1 MSGICGLRK
10 GTARI
15 MEKLLLI
22 HSTKEIQL
30 QVKNVASRLK
40 LALDIIPEEY
50 CGCHLKELA
59 AGKYAQNPPDTVAS
73 DSIVA
78 ESTIPSDSTVAEDTI
93 ASDSIVAEGT
103 IPSDSTVAEDTIPSG
118 NAAAEGTVPAPAA
131 QTPPSCLVLC
141 GLRDKRLDKVLFEL
155 RRADIPIDYKAVL
168 TPSNQEWTV
177 PELMKE
183 LQRERQA
190 VGR

>member
-1 MSGICGLRK
+1 MPGICGLRK
-10 GTARI
+10 GKARI

-40 LALDIIPEEY
+40 LALDIIQDEY

-59 AGKYAQNPPDTVAS
+59 AGKYAQNPPDTA
-73 DSIVA
+73 A
-78 ESTIPSDSTVAEDTI
+78 
-93 ASDSIVAEGT
+93 
-103 IPSDSTVAEDTIPSG
+103 SDSTVAEDTIPSG
-118 NAAAEGTVPAPAA
+118 NATAEGTIPSGSAATEGTVPAPAA
-131 QTPPSCLVLC
+131 QTLPSCLVLC

-190 VGR
+190 MGR

>member
-1 MSGICGLRK
+1 
-10 GTARI
+10 

-40 LALDIIPEEY
+40 LALDIIQDEY
-50 CGCHLKELA
+50 CGCRLKELA
-59 AGKYAQNPPDTVAS
+59 AGKYAQNPPDTAAS
-73 DSIVA
+73 D
-78 ESTIPSDSTVAEDTI
+78 
-93 ASDSIVAEGT
+93 G
-103 IPSDSTVAEDTIPSG
+103 TVAEDTIPSG
-118 NAAAEGTVPAPAA
+118 NATAEDTIPSGSAATEGTVPAPAA

-190 VGR
+190 MGR

>member
-1 MSGICGLRK
+1 MPGICGLRK

-50 CGCHLKELA
+50 CGCRLKELA
-59 AGKYAQNPPDTVAS
+59 AGKYAQNPPDAVTLGSTAV
-73 DSIVA
+73 
-78 ESTIPSDSTVAEDTI
+78 ESTT
-93 ASDSIVAEGT
+93 
-103 IPSDSTVAEDTIPSG
+103 PSG
-118 NAAAEGTVPAPAA
+118 SVATEGTVPAQVDAGASAA
-131 QTPPSCLVLC
+131 PTPPSLLVLC

-155 RRADIPIDYKAVL
+155 RRADVPVDYKAIL

-190 VGR
+190 MGR

>member
-1 MSGICGLRK
+1 MPGICGLRK

-50 CGCHLKELA
+50 CGCRLKELA
-59 AGKYAQNPPDTVAS
+59 AGKYAQNPPDATPLG
-73 DSIVA
+73 
-78 ESTIPSDSTVAEDTI
+78 STTAEDVTPL
-93 ASDSIVAEGT
+93 G
-103 IPSDSTVAEDTIPSG
+103 STTAEDVTPLGSTT
-118 NAAAEGTVPAPAA
+118 AEGTVPAQIDAGASGAP
-131 QTPPSCLVLC
+131 TPPSLLVLC
-141 GLRDKRLDKVLFEL
+141 GLRDKRLDKALFEL
-155 RRADIPIDYKAVL
+155 RRADIPIDYKAIL

-190 VGR
+190 MGR

>member
-1 MSGICGLRK
+1 MPGICGLRK

-50 CGCHLKELA
+50 CGCRLKELA

-78 ESTIPSDSTVAEDTI
+78 E
-93 ASDSIVAEGT
+93 GT
-103 IPSDSTVAEDTIPSG
+103 IPSDSTAAEGTIPSG
-118 NAAAEGTVPAPAA
+118 SAATEGTVPAPAA

-190 VGR
+190 MGR

>member
-50 CGCHLKELA
+50 CGCRLKELA

-73 DSIVA
+73 DS
-78 ESTIPSDSTVAEDTI
+78 T
-93 ASDSIVAEGT
+93 VAEGT
-103 IPSDSTVAEDTIPSG
+103 IPSGS
-118 NAAAEGTVPAPAA
+118 AATEGTVPAPAA

>member
-1 MSGICGLRK
+1 MSGICSLRK

-40 LALDIIPEEY
+40 LALDIIPDEY
-50 CGCHLKELA
+50 CGCRLKELA
-59 AGKYAQNPPDTVAS
+59 AGKYAQNPLDATPLG
-73 DSIVA
+73 
-78 ESTIPSDSTVAEDTI
+78 STTAEDVTPL
-93 ASDSIVAEGT
+93 G
-103 IPSDSTVAEDTIPSG
+103 STTAEDVTPLGSTAAEDAAPSG
-118 NAAAEGTVPAPAA
+118 NAAAEGTVPAQVNAGA
-131 QTPPSCLVLC
+131 SGAETPPNCLVLC
-141 GLRDKRLDKVLFEL
+141 GLRDKRLDKALFEL
-155 RRADIPIDYKAVL
+155 RRADIPIDYKAIL

-190 VGR
+190 MGR

>member
-1 MSGICGLRK
+1 MSGICSLRK

-73 DSIVA
+73 DS
-78 ESTIPSDSTVAEDTI
+78 TVAE
-93 ASDSIVAEGT
+93 G
-103 IPSDSTVAEDTIPSG
+103 TIPSG

>member
-1 MSGICGLRK
+1 MPGICGLRK

-73 DSIVA
+73 DS
-78 ESTIPSDSTVAEDTI
+78 T
-93 ASDSIVAEGT
+93 VAEGT
-103 IPSDSTVAEDTIPSG
+103 IPSGNAAAEDTIPSG

>member
-1 MSGICGLRK
+1 MPGICGLRK

-40 LALDIIPEEY
+40 LVLDIIPDEY

-73 DSIVA
+73 DS
-78 ESTIPSDSTVAEDTI
+78 T
-93 ASDSIVAEGT
+93 VAEGT
-103 IPSDSTVAEDTIPSG
+103 IPSGS
-118 NAAAEGTVPAPAA
+118 AATEGTVPAPAA

>member
-1 MSGICGLRK
+1 
-10 GTARI
+10 

-50 CGCHLKELA
+50 CGCRLKELA
-59 AGKYAQNPPDTVAS
+59 AGKYAQNPPDA
-73 DSIVA
+73 A
-78 ESTIPSDSTVAEDTI
+78 PLGSTAAED
-93 ASDSIVAEGT
+93 AV
-103 IPSDSTVAEDTIPSG
+103 PSG
-118 NAAAEGTVPAPAA
+118 NAAAEGTVPAQVNAGA
-131 QTPPSCLVLC
+131 SGAETPPNCLVLC

-155 RRADIPIDYKAVL
+155 RRADIQIDYKAIL

-190 VGR
+190 MGR

>member
-1 MSGICGLRK
+1 M
-10 GTARI
+10 

-22 HSTKEIQL
+22 HSTKETQL

-50 CGCHLKELA
+50 CDCRLQELA
-59 AGKYAQNPPDTVAS
+59 AGKYAQKPAGACGQVLSGSTM
-73 DSIVA
+73 A
-78 ESTIPSDSTVAEDTI
+78 ENTA
-93 ASDSIVAEGT
+93 
-103 IPSDSTVAEDTIPSG
+103 
-118 NAAAEGTVPAPAA
+118 PAPTDACGQA
-131 QTPPSCLVLC
+131 TQVSASLLILC

-155 RRADIPIDYKAVL
+155 KRADIPVDYKAIL
-168 TPSNQEWTV
+168 TPSNKEWTV

-190 VGR
+190 MGR

>member
-1 MSGICGLRK
+1 
-10 GTARI
+10 

-40 LALDIIPEEY
+40 LALDIIPDEY
-50 CGCHLKELA
+50 CGCRLKELA
-59 AGKYAQNPPDTVAS
+59 AGKYAQNPLDATPLG
-73 DSIVA
+73 
-78 ESTIPSDSTVAEDTI
+78 STTAEDVTPL
-93 ASDSIVAEGT
+93 G
-103 IPSDSTVAEDTIPSG
+103 STTAEDAAHSG
-118 NAAAEGTVPAPAA
+118 NAAAEGTVPTQVDAGASGAP
-131 QTPPSCLVLC
+131 TPPSLLILC
-141 GLRDKRLDKVLFEL
+141 GLRDKRLDKALFEL
-155 RRADIPIDYKAVL
+155 RRADIPIDYKAIL

-190 VGR
+190 MGR

>member
-1 MSGICGLRK
+1 MPGICGLRK

-78 ESTIPSDSTVAEDTI
+78 E
-93 ASDSIVAEGT
+93 GT
-103 IPSDSTVAEDTIPSG
+103 IPSDSTMAEGTIPSG
-118 NAAAEGTVPAPAA
+118 NAAAEGTIPSGSAATEGTVPAPAA

-155 RRADIPIDYKAVL
+155 RRADIPIEYKAIL

-190 VGR
+190 MGR

>member
-1 MSGICGLRK
+1 
-10 GTARI
+10 

-40 LALDIIPEEY
+40 LALDIIPDEY
-50 CGCHLKELA
+50 CGCRLKELA
-59 AGKYAQNPPDTVAS
+59 AGKYAQNPLDATPLGSTTAEDVTPLGSTA
-73 DSIVA
+73 A
-78 ESTIPSDSTVAEDTI
+78 ESTT
-93 ASDSIVAEGT
+93 
-103 IPSDSTVAEDTIPSG
+103 PSG
-118 NAAAEGTVPAPAA
+118 NAAAEGTVPAQVNAGA
-131 QTPPSCLVLC
+131 SGAETPPNCLVLC

-155 RRADIPIDYKAVL
+155 RRADIPIDYKAIL

-190 VGR
+190 MGR

>member
-1 MSGICGLRK
+1 MPGICGLRK

-40 LALDIIPEEY
+40 LALDIIPDEY

-78 ESTIPSDSTVAEDTI
+78 EGTILSDST
-93 ASDSIVAEGT
+93 VAEGT
-103 IPSDSTVAEDTIPSG
+103 IPSGS
-118 NAAAEGTVPAPAA
+118 AATEGTVPAPAA

>member
-1 MSGICGLRK
+1 MPGICGLRK

-50 CGCHLKELA
+50 CGCRLKELA
-59 AGKYAQNPPDTVAS
+59 AGKYAQNPPDTVAF
-73 DSIVA
+73 
-78 ESTIPSDSTVAEDTI
+78 DST
-93 ASDSIVAEGT
+93 VAEGT
-103 IPSDSTVAEDTIPSG
+103 IPSGS
-118 NAAAEGTVPAPAA
+118 AATEGTVPAPAA
-131 QTPPSCLVLC
+131 QTPTSCLVLC

-177 PELMKE
+177 SELMKE

>member
-1 MSGICGLRK
+1 
-10 GTARI
+10 

-22 HSTKEIQL
+22 YSTKEIQL

-50 CGCHLKELA
+50 CGCRLKELA
-59 AGKYAQNPPDTVAS
+59 AGKYAQNPPDTA
-73 DSIVA
+73 A
-78 ESTIPSDSTVAEDTI
+78 
-93 ASDSIVAEGT
+93 
-103 IPSDSTVAEDTIPSG
+103 SDSTVAEDTIPSG
-118 NAAAEGTVPAPAA
+118 NATAEGTIPSDSAATEGTVPAPAA

-190 VGR
+190 MGR

>member
-1 MSGICGLRK
+1 MPGICGLRK

-78 ESTIPSDSTVAEDTI
+78 E
-93 ASDSIVAEGT
+93 GT
-103 IPSDSTVAEDTIPSG
+103 IPSDSTVAEGTIPSG
-118 NAAAEGTVPAPAA
+118 SAATEGTVPAPAA

-190 VGR
+190 MGR

>member
-1 MSGICGLRK
+1 MPGICGLRK

-59 AGKYAQNPPDTVAS
+59 AGKYAQNPPDTA
-73 DSIVA
+73 A
-78 ESTIPSDSTVAEDTI
+78 
-93 ASDSIVAEGT
+93 
-103 IPSDSTVAEDTIPSG
+103 SDSTVAEDTIPSG
-118 NAAAEGTVPAPAA
+118 NAAAEGTVSAQVDAGASGA

-155 RRADIPIDYKAVL
+155 RRADIPIEYKAVL

-190 VGR
+190 MGR

>member
-1 MSGICGLRK
+1 MPGICGLRK
-10 GTARI
+10 GTARV

-73 DSIVA
+73 DS
-78 ESTIPSDSTVAEDTI
+78 
-93 ASDSIVAEGT
+93 
-103 IPSDSTVAEDTIPSG
+103 TVAEDTIPSG
-118 NAAAEGTVPAPAA
+118 NAAAEGTVPAQVDAGASGA

>member
-1 MSGICGLRK
+1 MPGICGLRK

-50 CGCHLKELA
+50 CGCRLKELA
-59 AGKYAQNPPDTVAS
+59 AGKYAQNPPDTA
-73 DSIVA
+73 A
-78 ESTIPSDSTVAEDTI
+78 SDSTVAE
-93 ASDSIVAEGT
+93 G
-103 IPSDSTVAEDTIPSG
+103 TIPSG

-155 RRADIPIDYKAVL
+155 RRADIPIEYKAIL
-168 TPSNQEWTV
+168 TPSNQKWTV

-190 VGR
+190 MGR

>member
-1 MSGICGLRK
+1 
-10 GTARI
+10 

-40 LALDIIPEEY
+40 LALDIIQDEY

-78 ESTIPSDSTVAEDTI
+78 EGTIPSDST
-93 ASDSIVAEGT
+93 VAEGT
-103 IPSDSTVAEDTIPSG
+103 IPSDSTAAEGTIPSG
-118 NAAAEGTVPAPAA
+118 SAATEGTVPASAA
-131 QTPPSCLVLC
+131 QTLPSCLVLC

-155 RRADIPIDYKAVL
+155 RRADIPIEYKAVL

-190 VGR
+190 MGR

>member
-1 MSGICGLRK
+1 MPGICGLRK

-40 LALDIIPEEY
+40 LALDIIPDEY

-59 AGKYAQNPPDTVAS
+59 AGKYAQNPPDTA
-73 DSIVA
+73 
-78 ESTIPSDSTVAEDTI
+78 

-103 IPSDSTVAEDTIPSG
+103 IPSDSTVAEGTIPSDS
-118 NAAAEGTVPAPAA
+118 AATEGTVPAPAA

-190 VGR
+190 MGR

>member
-1 MSGICGLRK
+1 MPGICGLRK

-50 CGCHLKELA
+50 CGCRLKELA
-59 AGKYAQNPPDTVAS
+59 AGKYAQNPPDTVA
-73 DSIVA
+73 
-78 ESTIPSDSTVAEDTI
+78 
-93 ASDSIVAEGT
+93 
-103 IPSDSTVAEDTIPSG
+103 SDSTVAEDTIPSG
-118 NAAAEGTVPAPAA
+118 NAAAEGTVPTQVNAGASGA

>member
-1 MSGICGLRK
+1 MPGICSLRK

-78 ESTIPSDSTVAEDTI
+78 ESTIPSDSTVAE
-93 ASDSIVAEGT
+93 G
-103 IPSDSTVAEDTIPSG
+103 TIPSG
-118 NAAAEGTVPAPAA
+118 NAAAEGTIPSGSAATEGTVPAPAA

-190 VGR
+190 MGR

>member
-1 MSGICGLRK
+1 
-10 GTARI
+10 

-50 CGCHLKELA
+50 YGCHLKELA

-73 DSIVA
+73 DS
-78 ESTIPSDSTVAEDTI
+78 T
-93 ASDSIVAEGT
+93 VAEGT
-103 IPSDSTVAEDTIPSG
+103 IPSGS
-118 NAAAEGTVPAPAA
+118 AATEGTVPAPAA

>member
-1 MSGICGLRK
+1 MPGICGLRK

-40 LALDIIPEEY
+40 LALDIISEEY
-50 CGCHLKELA
+50 CGCRLKELA

-73 DSIVA
+73 DS
-78 ESTIPSDSTVAEDTI
+78 TVAE
-93 ASDSIVAEGT
+93 G
-103 IPSDSTVAEDTIPSG
+103 TIPSG
-118 NAAAEGTVPAPAA
+118 NAAAEGTVPTKVNAGASGA

>member
-1 MSGICGLRK
+1 MPGICGLRK

-50 CGCHLKELA
+50 CGCCLKELA

-73 DSIVA
+73 DS
-78 ESTIPSDSTVAEDTI
+78 
-93 ASDSIVAEGT
+93 
-103 IPSDSTVAEDTIPSG
+103 TVAEDTIPSG
-118 NAAAEGTVPAPAA
+118 SAATEGTVPAPAA

-155 RRADIPIDYKAVL
+155 RRADIPIEYKAVL

-190 VGR
+190 MGR

>member
-1 MSGICGLRK
+1 
-10 GTARI
+10 

-22 HSTKEIQL
+22 HSTKEIQQ

-50 CGCHLKELA
+50 CGCRLKELA

-73 DSIVA
+73 DS
-78 ESTIPSDSTVAEDTI
+78 T
-93 ASDSIVAEGT
+93 VAEGT
-103 IPSDSTVAEDTIPSG
+103 IPSGS
-118 NAAAEGTVPAPAA
+118 AATEGTVPAPAA

>member
-1 MSGICGLRK
+1 MPGICGLRK

-59 AGKYAQNPPDTVAS
+59 AGKYAQNPPDTA
-73 DSIVA
+73 A
-78 ESTIPSDSTVAEDTI
+78 
-93 ASDSIVAEGT
+93 
-103 IPSDSTVAEDTIPSG
+103 SDSTVAEDTIPSG
-118 NAAAEGTVPAPAA
+118 SAAAEGTIPSGNAATEGTVPAPAA

-155 RRADIPIDYKAVL
+155 RRADIPIEYKAIL

-190 VGR
+190 MGR

>member
-1 MSGICGLRK
+1 MPGICGLRK

-73 DSIVA
+73 DS
-78 ESTIPSDSTVAEDTI
+78 T
-93 ASDSIVAEGT
+93 VAEGT
-103 IPSDSTVAEDTIPSG
+103 IPSGS
-118 NAAAEGTVPAPAA
+118 AATEGTVPAPAA

-183 LQRERQA
+183 LQRERQV

>member
-1 MSGICGLRK
+1 
-10 GTARI
+10 

-22 HSTKEIQL
+22 HSTKEIQQ

-50 CGCHLKELA
+50 CGCRLKELA

-73 DSIVA
+73 DS
-78 ESTIPSDSTVAEDTI
+78 T
-93 ASDSIVAEGT
+93 VAEGT
-103 IPSDSTVAEDTIPSG
+103 IPSGS
-118 NAAAEGTVPAPAA
+118 AATEGTVPAPAA

-141 GLRDKRLDKVLFEL
+141 GLRDKRLDKVRFGV

>member
-1 MSGICGLRK
+1 MPGICGLRK

-50 CGCHLKELA
+50 YGCHLKELA

-73 DSIVA
+73 DS
-78 ESTIPSDSTVAEDTI
+78 T
-93 ASDSIVAEGT
+93 VAEGT
-103 IPSDSTVAEDTIPSG
+103 IPSGS
-118 NAAAEGTVPAPAA
+118 AATEGTVPAPAA
-131 QTPPSCLVLC
+131 QAPPSCLVLC

-155 RRADIPIDYKAVL
+155 RRADIPIEYKAVL
-168 TPSNQEWTV
+168 TQSNQEWTV

>member
-1 MSGICGLRK
+1 MPGICGLRK

-40 LALDIIPEEY
+40 LALDIILEEY
-50 CGCHLKELA
+50 CGCRLKELA
-59 AGKYAQNPPDTVAS
+59 AGKYAQNPPDTAAS
-73 DSIVA
+73 DSTAA
-78 ESTIPSDSTVAEDTI
+78 EGTILSDST
-93 ASDSIVAEGT
+93 VAEGT
-103 IPSDSTVAEDTIPSG
+103 IPSGS
-118 NAAAEGTVPAPAA
+118 AATEGTVPAPAA
-131 QTPPSCLVLC
+131 QTRPSCLVLC

>member
-1 MSGICGLRK
+1 MPGICSLRK

-78 ESTIPSDSTVAEDTI
+78 EGTILSDSTVAE
-93 ASDSIVAEGT
+93 G
-103 IPSDSTVAEDTIPSG
+103 TIPSG
-118 NAAAEGTVPAPAA
+118 NAAAEGTIPSGSAATEGTVPAPAA

-168 TPSNQEWTV
+168 TPSNQGWTV

>member
-1 MSGICGLRK
+1 MSGICSLRK

-50 CGCHLKELA
+50 CGCRLKELA

-73 DSIVA
+73 DS
-78 ESTIPSDSTVAEDTI
+78 
-93 ASDSIVAEGT
+93 
-103 IPSDSTVAEDTIPSG
+103 TVAEDTIPSG
-118 NAAAEGTVPAPAA
+118 NAAAEGTIPSGSAATEGTVPAPAA

-155 RRADIPIDYKAVL
+155 RRADIPIEYKAVL

-190 VGR
+190 MGR

>member
-1 MSGICGLRK
+1 MPGICGLRK

-78 ESTIPSDSTVAEDTI
+78 E
-93 ASDSIVAEGT
+93 GT
-103 IPSDSTVAEDTIPSG
+103 IPSDSTVAEGTIPSG

-177 PELMKE
+177 PKLMKE

-190 VGR
+190 MGR

>member
-1 MSGICGLRK
+1 MPGICGLRK

-40 LALDIIPEEY
+40 LALDIIQDEY

-78 ESTIPSDSTVAEDTI
+78 EGTIPSDST
-93 ASDSIVAEGT
+93 VAEGT
-103 IPSDSTVAEDTIPSG
+103 IPSDSTV
-118 NAAAEGTVPAPAA
+118 AEGTVPAPAA